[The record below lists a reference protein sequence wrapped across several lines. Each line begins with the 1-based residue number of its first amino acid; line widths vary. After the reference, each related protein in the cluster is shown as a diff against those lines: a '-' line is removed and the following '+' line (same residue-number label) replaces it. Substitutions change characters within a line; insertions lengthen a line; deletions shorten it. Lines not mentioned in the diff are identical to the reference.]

1 MLSGGPG
8 GAWRPAR
15 PAWSYSESV
24 LLDFLTAKAPLLGD
38 FDPAPVD
45 VNVHPRCRSS
55 LRTKSPLR
63 SKMNASRPIFL
74 RSSGARFNRVPLRG
88 PRRMPIESQRLGAAR
103 FPTVC
108 RPIHDGYF

>member
-88 PRRMPIESQRLGAAR
+88 PRSDRVSLFEAQGDFRRNVGHARRLFAR
-103 FPTVC
+103 
-108 RPIHDGYF
+108 